1 MSSSGSISGDSPSQ
15 YLTGEFTDRIPP
27 ALYIVATPIG
37 NLRDITLRALDV
49 LSAADHILAED
60 TRVSAKLLSAY
71 NIKGKLS
78 AYHDHNVA
86 ARIPVILKDL
96 EAGKTIALISDAGTP
111 LVSDPGFKLVRAA
124 VEAGIEVIPL
134 PGASAVLAGLVK
146 SGLPSDRFL
155 FAGFLPP
162 KSAARKTAL
171 QEIAN
176 VRATL
181 VFFETGKRIGAVLKD
196 IEAVLGNRQAVIA
209 RELTKHYEEAR
220 RGTVSDLID
229 SVKSDPPRGEIVLMA
244 APPERLAHWD
254 EAQIIAALKDAV
266 AEQGVKRASADIA
279 QMSGWAKRDVYQLAL
294 KFK

>member
-1 MSSSGSISGDSPSQ
+1 MSSTGSISGASPSQ
-15 YLTGEFTDRIPP
+15 HLTGEFTDRISP

-49 LSAADHILAED
+49 LTAADYILAED
-60 TRVSAKLLSAY
+60 TRVSAKLLNAY
-71 NIKGKLS
+71 NIKGQLS

-86 ARIPVILKDL
+86 ARIPAILTDL
-96 EAGKTIALISDAGTP
+96 AAGKTIALISDAGTP

-171 QEIAN
+171 QEVAN

-181 VFFETGKRIGAVLKD
+181 VFFETGKRIGAVLED
-196 IEAVLGNRQAVIA
+196 VVAVLGERQAVIA

-220 RGTVSDLID
+220 RGSVSELIE
-229 SVKSDPPRGEIVLMA
+229 SVKADPPRGEIVLLIAPPAASLHWDAAQIMA
-244 APPERLAHWD
+244 AL
-254 EAQIIAALKDAV
+254 EAAV
-266 AEQGVKRASADIA
+266 PEQGVKRASAEVA
-279 QMSGWAKRDVYQLAL
+279 ELSGWAKRDVYQLAL
-294 KFK
+294 NVK